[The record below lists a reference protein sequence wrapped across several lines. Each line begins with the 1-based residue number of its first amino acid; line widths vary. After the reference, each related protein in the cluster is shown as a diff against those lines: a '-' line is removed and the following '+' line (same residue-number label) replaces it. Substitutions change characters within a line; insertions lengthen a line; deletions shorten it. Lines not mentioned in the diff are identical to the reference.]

1 MFVFDCSI
9 ISSWLLPD
17 EENHI
22 SEDIM
27 KKFLLQ
33 ESPIIKA
40 PCIFYI
46 EIMNVL
52 QVAYRRQR
60 IDKNLKESIL
70 QSIMQL
76 PVIIDNAGMI
86 PSYFPDIAALATKYQ
101 LSSYDAL
108 YLELAIR
115 QNIPLI
121 TLDKALRQA
130 AKSENVLHVI

>member
-40 PCIFYI
+40 PCIFYT

-86 PSYFPDIAALATKYQ
+86 PSYFPDIAALATKHQ

-130 AKSENVLHVI
+130 AKAENILYVV

>member
-17 EENHI
+17 EENYL
-22 SEDIM
+22 SEDLM

-33 ESPIIKA
+33 ESPVIKA

-52 QVAYRRQR
+52 QVAYRRKR
-60 IDKNLKESIL
+60 ISEELKNTIL
-70 QSIMQL
+70 ATMMQL

-86 PSYFPDIAALATKYQ
+86 PSYFPNIAALATKHQ

-130 AKSENVLHVI
+130 AKAENVLYII

>member
-9 ISSWLLPD
+9 INSWLLPD

-86 PSYFPDIAALATKYQ
+86 PSYFPDIAALATKHQ

-130 AKSENVLHVI
+130 AKAENVLHMI

>member
-22 SEDIM
+22 SEEIM

-86 PSYFPDIAALATKYQ
+86 PSYFPDIAALATKHQ

-130 AKSENVLHVI
+130 AKAENVLHVI

>member
-17 EENHI
+17 EENHL
-22 SEDIM
+22 SEEIM

-40 PCIFYI
+40 PCIFYT

-52 QVAYRRQR
+52 QVAYRRKR
-60 IDKNLKESIL
+60 IDKELKEGIL
-70 QSIMQL
+70 HSIMQL

-86 PSYFPDIAALATKYQ
+86 PSYFPNIAALATKHD

-130 AKSENVLHVI
+130 AKAESVLHVI

>member
-86 PSYFPDIAALATKYQ
+86 PSYFPDISALATKHQ

-130 AKSENVLHVI
+130 AKAENVLHVI

>member
-17 EENHI
+17 EENHL
-22 SEDIM
+22 SEEIM

-40 PCIFYI
+40 PCIFYT

-52 QVAYRRQR
+52 QVAYRRKR
-60 IDKNLKESIL
+60 IDKELKEGIL
-70 QSIMQL
+70 HSIMQL

-86 PSYFPDIAALATKYQ
+86 PSYFPNIAALATKHD

-130 AKSENVLHVI
+130 AKAENVLHVI

>member
-17 EENHI
+17 EENHL
-22 SEDIM
+22 SEEIM

-40 PCIFYI
+40 PCIFYT

-52 QVAYRRQR
+52 QVAYRRKR
-60 IDKNLKESIL
+60 IDKELKEGIL

-86 PSYFPDIAALATKYQ
+86 PSYFPNIAALATKHH

-130 AKSENVLHVI
+130 AKAESVLHVI

>member
-40 PCIFYI
+40 PCIFYT

-86 PSYFPDIAALATKYQ
+86 PSYFPDIAALATKHQ

-130 AKSENVLHVI
+130 AKAENVSHVI

>member
-40 PCIFYI
+40 PCIFYT

-86 PSYFPDIAALATKYQ
+86 PSYFPDIAALATKHQ

-130 AKSENVLHVI
+130 AKAENVLHVI

>member
-1 MFVFDCSI
+1 VFVFDCSI

-17 EENHI
+17 EANHI

-27 KKFLLQ
+27 KKFILQ

-40 PCIFYI
+40 PCIFYT

-70 QSIMQL
+70 HNIMQL

-86 PSYFPDIAALATKYQ
+86 PSYFPDIAALATKHQ

-108 YLELAIR
+108 YLELAVR

-121 TLDKALRQA
+121 TLDKALCQA
-130 AKSENVLHVI
+130 AKAENVLHVI

>member
-17 EENHI
+17 EDNHI

-27 KKFLLQ
+27 KKFILQ
-33 ESPIIKA
+33 ESPVIKA
-40 PCIFYI
+40 PCIFYT

-52 QVAYRRQR
+52 QVAYRRKR
-60 IDKNLKESIL
+60 IDETLKKKIL
-70 QSIMQL
+70 HSIMEL
-76 PVIIDNAGMI
+76 PVIIDNGGMV
-86 PSYFPDIAALATKYQ
+86 PSYFPDIVVLATKHQ

-108 YLELAIR
+108 YLELAVR

-130 AKSENVLHVI
+130 AKAENVLHVI

>member
-1 MFVFDCSI
+1 M
-9 ISSWLLPD
+9 
-17 EENHI
+17 
-22 SEDIM
+22 
-27 KKFLLQ
+27 
-33 ESPIIKA
+33 PIGSKSD
-40 PCIFYI
+40 F
-46 EIMNVL
+46 

-86 PSYFPDIAALATKYQ
+86 PSYFPDIAALATKHQ

-130 AKSENVLHVI
+130 AKAENVLHVI

>member
-1 MFVFDCSI
+1 VFVFDCSI

-22 SEDIM
+22 SEEIM
-27 KKFLLQ
+27 KNFLLK
-33 ESPIIKA
+33 ENPTIKA
-40 PCIFYI
+40 PCIFYT

-86 PSYFPDIAALATKYQ
+86 PSYFPDIAVLATKHQ

-130 AKSENVLHVI
+130 AKAENVLHVI